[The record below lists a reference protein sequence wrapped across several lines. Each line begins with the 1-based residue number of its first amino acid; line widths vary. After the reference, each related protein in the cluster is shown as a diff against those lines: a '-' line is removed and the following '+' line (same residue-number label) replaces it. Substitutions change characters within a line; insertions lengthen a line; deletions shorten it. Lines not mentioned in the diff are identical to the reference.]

1 MPSLPQEIQGGAE
14 GSPTLPFL
22 RSLDWLHTVIPRDL
36 FPFLSQMPFSP
47 TFPFSFTIPFIS
59 LQLPK

>member
-14 GSPTLPFL
+14 GSPVMFLL
-22 RSLDWLHTVIPRDL
+22 RSLGWPHTVIPRDL

-47 TFPFSFTIPFIS
+47 AFPFIFTIPFIS